1 LIVSL
6 ALVGSLTAFLIFNLP
21 AGFNRPVLAFMG
33 DAGSTLLGFLLAGL
47 ALLAVQPQGE
57 NLPPVV
63 ILWLLPVPILELFTS
78 TFRRALTGLSP
89 MTADRGHFHYR
100 LLDAGFSVRAVFVLY
115 ICISTMSSIFGIRA
129 WQLGMPDSWLF
140 FAFLAFSAVW
150 LVCIGN
156 AKRLTA
162 LLPDSLKRGEFHAL
176 RRRRTRDSSSS
187 ASLKR

>member
-57 NLPPVV
+57 NVPPVV

-100 LLDAGFSVRAVFVLY
+100 LLDAGFSVPAVFVLY
-115 ICISTMSSIFGIRA
+115 ICISTISAIFGIRA

-156 AKRLTA
+156 AKRFTA
-162 LLPDSLKRGEFHAL
+162 LLPDSLKRGEFHAS
-176 RRRRTRDSSSS
+176 RRRRTRDSSNS